1 MTYFF
6 SPFFFFSFFDFQN
19 FIKYVES
26 NKVVQLNRVSFPG
39 LNNSGIF
46 RFRYVRIFLF
56 RNRNVI
62 WRTINKTQCL
72 NLSHFQY
79 CFFFGS
85 SIIPA
90 TEVKVMIYLN
100 FTELILDTV
109 INTSYKNFEN
119 VDSLRY
125 GVLKHVVLSAVW

>member
-1 MTYFF
+1 MSQFESF
-6 SPFFFFSFFDFQN
+6 S
-19 FIKYVES
+19 VL
-26 NKVVQLNRVSFPG
+26 V
-39 LNNSGIF
+39 
-46 RFRYVRIFLF
+46 
-56 RNRNVI
+56 
-62 WRTINKTQCL
+62 
-72 NLSHFQY
+72 
-79 CFFFGS
+79 FFGS